1 MRSERDRRQSRILQF
16 EPMAGSVSDSRIQT
30 SKTTQALLTVANEL
44 ALPALSPKFFVRLPV
59 KTFGVLAVAL
69 VAGQPTSVRAEQS
82 YPWCAQGDNTLH
94 CYYVTREQCEQAV
107 DYHGFCVAN
116 SNVPTPNDEA
126 PQQRVRRRRGI

>member
-1 MRSERDRRQSRILQF
+1 
-16 EPMAGSVSDSRIQT
+16 
-30 SKTTQALLTVANEL
+30 
-44 ALPALSPKFFVRLPV
+44 LPV

-82 YPWCAQGDNTLH
+82 YPWCAQGDNTVH
-94 CYYVTREQCEQAV
+94 WYYVTREQCEQAV

-126 PQQRVRRRRGI
+126 PQQRIRASRNMIFGRRLAAE